1 MEDFEDTVNT
11 GAEDVAQSEEDE
23 SEAEEVNYEAEAVK
37 QGWVPKDQ
45 YKNPDKWV
53 DAKTFIERGEI
64 FRPALN
70 AKYKETE
77 AKYTELERKYQEQEA
92 AIERANK
99 ISEKMMENYKRDT
112 LEQLKTEQKKAW
124 EQGDDAR
131 YNELDKRRDN
141 LADEFKIEAPKQV
154 PPQIDPYVSKFKQE
168 NPWYEQDYTL
178 TQAAQFHDARLLRE
192 RGYLSPEERHAEV
205 KRAVIEEFPHKFEN
219 PNRQIKSPLGTGR
232 SPAKT
237 TAKKGWDSM
246 PEVDKKMAMNFISR
260 SGQSKDIYAAA
271 YWENEKKEKENA

>member
-1 MEDFEDTVNT
+1 MEDFDNEIET
-11 GAEDVAQSEEDE
+11 GIKTEAEDNE
-23 SEAEEVNYEAEAVK
+23 SEAETDYEAEAAK

-45 YKNPDKWV
+45 YKNPEKWV
-53 DAKTFIERGEI
+53 DAKTFVERGEV

-112 LEQLKTEQKKAW
+112 LEKLKAEQKSAW

-141 LADEFKIEAPKQV
+141 LADEFKIETPKSTTQTPKV
-154 PPQIDPYVSKFKQE
+154 DPYVSKFEQE
-168 NPWYEQDYTL
+168 NPWYGQDYTL
-178 TQAAQFHDARLLRE
+178 TQAAQFHDARLIRE

-205 KRAVIEEFPHKFEN
+205 KKAVIEEFPHKFEN
-219 PNRQIKSPLGTGR
+219 PNRQVKSPLGTGR
-232 SPAKT
+232 NPAKT
-237 TAKKGWDSM
+237 SVKKGWDSM
-246 PEVDKKMAMNFISR
+246 PEVDKKMAMNFITR
-260 SGQSKDIYAAA
+260 SGQSKDTYAAA
-271 YWENEKKEKENA
+271 YWENEKKENGNA